1 MKKIYQQIKK
11 KIYQPPVQSLNLKIP
26 KAEDIIKKVKTI
38 EIAARSKL
46 NVSYTGSYRTIFRGR
61 GLEFDRVREYQE
73 KDEIRSIDWNVTART
88 GKLYVKNYTEE
99 RELNIY
105 FFIDA
110 SASSLFHFQGKSQK
124 EVAAEICCSL
134 GFSALHNTDKV
145 GLLLFTDRIEKFLK
159 AKKGKNYILQIIQ
172 EVLKTSFTTRHT
184 NIVSALEKVENI
196 MRTKSVIFFISDFL
210 DNSEYSKILQK
221 IHSKHEIILIDLHLS
236 LQKFLNEKITLDVQ
250 DMETGMLQTIYPDSK
265 NWTNQHLQRKELQ
278 NFLKKNNP
286 LYFPIKNYQNP
297 ILELASYLSPKSSIR
312 KIGQSKKKIV
322 L

>member
-1 MKKIYQQIKK
+1 MKEFFKQIKK
-11 KIYQPPVQSLNLKIP
+11 KIYQPPVQALDLKIP
-26 KAEDIIKKVKTI
+26 KAEELLKKVKTI

-46 NVSYTGSYRTIFRGR
+46 NVSYTGNYRTLFRGR

-73 KDEIRSIDWNVTART
+73 KDEIRSIDWNITART

-110 SASSLFHFQGKSQK
+110 SASTLFHFHGKSQK
-124 EVAAEICCSL
+124 EVAAEICCCL

-145 GLLLFTDRIEKFLK
+145 GLLLFTDKIEKFLK
-159 AKKGKNYILQIIQ
+159 AKKGKNYILQIIR
-172 EVLKTSFTTRHT
+172 EVLKTSFTARRT
-184 NIVSALEKVENI
+184 NIASALEKVENI
-196 MRTKSVIFFISDFL
+196 IRTKSVIFFISDFL
-210 DNSEYSKILQK
+210 DDSEYSKTLQK
-221 IHSKHEIILIDLHLS
+221 IHFKHEIILIDLHLI
-236 LQKFLNEKITLDVQ
+236 LQKFLNEKITLEVQ
-250 DMETGMLQTIYPDSK
+250 DMETGMLKTIYPSGK
-265 NWTNQHLQRKELQ
+265 KWTEQRFQRKELK

-286 LYFPIKNYQNP
+286 LYFPIKDYQNP
-297 ILELASYLSPKSSIR
+297 VLELASYLSPKSSAR